1 MPKSNPMDSGQAP
14 GQWRD
19 AALSNAAT
27 LSLAERRARTLAPTI
42 FCPTSTVEQCIRQAS
57 QSRVSS

>member
-1 MPKSNPMDSGQAP
+1 MPNSNPMESGQAP
-14 GQWRD
+14 GQLRD

-42 FCPTSTVEQCIRQAS
+42 FCPTSTVEHCIRQAA
-57 QSRVSS
+57 QSRASS